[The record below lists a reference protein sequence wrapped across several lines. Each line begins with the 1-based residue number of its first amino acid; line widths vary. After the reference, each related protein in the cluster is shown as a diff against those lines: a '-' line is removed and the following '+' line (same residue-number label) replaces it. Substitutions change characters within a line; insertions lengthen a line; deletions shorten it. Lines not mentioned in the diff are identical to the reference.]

1 MSRVSIAAT
10 GDKIAVT
17 SPYDAGFVAGAR
29 ALHGAFANGVWTF
42 DGRDIDRI
50 RALCMEVY
58 GTTGETAAAESDVVT
73 VRVTLTEYPHGAERD
88 FRLAGRRL
96 AWRPGRDSRVLL
108 GDGVVV
114 LDGAFPS
121 SGGSVKNPRLDNRDP
136 VVLEVRD
143 LPLTVAQKMIAE
155 GPTGT
160 EIITDASVVRTA
172 LLAERAQLISRL
184 RAVDGEL
191 GLDAAGLLDLLT
203 AAAEG

>member
-10 GDKIAVT
+10 AGDKIAVT

-42 DGRDIDRI
+42 DGRDLDRI

-58 GTTGETAAAESDVVT
+58 GTTGETAAESDVVT

-114 LDGAFPS
+114 IDGAFPS

-143 LPLTVAQKMIAE
+143 LPLTAAQKMIAE
-155 GPTGT
+155 RPTCV
-160 EIITDASVVRTA
+160 EIITDVSVVRTA

-184 RAVDGEL
+184 RAVDAEL
-191 GLDAAGLLDLLT
+191 GLDTAELLDRLT
-203 AAAEG
+203 ALAEG